1 MVYHKH
7 TQYPG
12 PGRTEGNV
20 VGYPVF
26 PVYMAKAGGFFFIVF
41 GVITLMGGLM
51 QINPLWTYGP
61 YNPAQVTAGTQ
72 PDWYMG
78 FVEGAIRIMPNWESH
93 IGDTTWSW
101 NVAIPGLGLM
111 GLMAVSMALYPFVEQ
126 WVTGDKSEH
135 HILDRP
141 RNNPTRTAFG
151 VAAMTC
157 YGLFWIGGGND
168 LVATQFHVSLN
179 SVTYF
184 LRVRCSWSGD
194 RLHHHQADL
203 HRSAAGGRGAAV
215 HGAETAI
222 IVRDPPGVLRGAHA
236 DRPGGGVHAHPA
248 RRAAGAGRRRR
259 PGRSDGQGA
268 QGRAAS
274 PQGDPVLVLDEL
286 RKPTRAELEAA
297 AHHHDDDHGD
307 GNGHGEIGNGHAD
320 GHGNGHGTEEIGA
333 GSSARGSQD
342 CQPAPPQRRLALRGG
357 ASLRCG
363 RVTPSISDSAGCSN
377 MRGVTAGTG
386 GRPVWVW
393 SPAQLG

>member
-1 MVYHKH
+1 MAHILLIPAVLLGLIAAHLALVVYHKH

-12 PGRTEGNV
+12 PGRNDGNV

-61 YNPAQVTAGTQ
+61 YNPAQVTAGSQ

-93 IGDTTWSW
+93 IGNTTWSW

-111 GLMAVSMALYPFVEQ
+111 GLMAVSMMVYPFVEQ

-141 RNNPTRTAFG
+141 RNVPTRTAFG

-168 LVATQFHVSLN
+168 IVATQFDVSLN

-184 LRVRCSWSGD
+184 LRVMVFVGPVIAFIITKRICIALQRAD
-194 RLHHHQADL
+194 AERLL
-203 HRSAAGGRGAAV
+203 HGS
-215 HGAETAI
+215 ESAI
-222 IVRDPPGVLRGAHA
+222 IVRDPSGGYSEAHDA

-248 RRAAGAGRRRR
+248 RRAAALGRGRRAGRSLR
-259 PGRSDGQGA
+259 QGA

-274 PQGDPVLVLDEL
+274 SQGDPVLVSRCAPQAD
-286 RKPTRAELEAA
+286 PGRARS
-297 AHHHDDDHGD
+297 G
-307 GNGHGEIGNGHAD
+307 
-320 GHGNGHGTEEIGA
+320 
-333 GSSARGSQD
+333 
-342 CQPAPPQRRLALRGG
+342 CPP
-357 ASLRCG
+357 
-363 RVTPSISDSAGCSN
+363 
-377 MRGVTAGTG
+377 
-386 GRPVWVW
+386 
-393 SPAQLG
+393 